1 MKKTIKN
8 NILNKIQ
15 KGEVKMRSG
24 LSVFAGKLGMESSI
38 FILFLG
44 LIFLSGLLSLWIKTN
59 SDLVFGE
66 YGRYGLRSFFQS
78 FPYLFVLIFIVFFML
93 LRFLLKKFDISY
105 KKPFIIILSVIL
117 GLAILFG
124 IYSINTSYGK
134 RLYQSSGR
142 YFRIGQ
148 MMRGSNFFFGKVV
161 KLENNRMI
169 VLSEDNKEIT
179 VTISKDTHFPFGKP
193 VIGDEVRCVGEW
205 DGNNFKADGIRV
217 FDSDDYSEFGR
228 RNGIGGMR
236 DGKGPKW
243 IR

>member
-15 KGEVKMRSG
+15 NGEVKMRSG

-38 FILFLG
+38 VILFLG

-105 KKPFIIILSVIL
+105 KKPFIIILSAIL

-124 IYSINTSYGK
+124 VYSENTFYGK
-134 RLYQSSGR
+134 RLYQGSGR
-142 YFRIGQ
+142 YFRTGQ
-148 MMRGSNFFFGKVV
+148 MIGDNFFFGKVV
-161 KLENNRMI
+161 KLENNSLVI
-169 VLSEDNKEIT
+169 LSEDERKIT
-179 VTISKDTHFPFGKP
+179 LSFNSDTHFPFGKP
-193 VIGDEVRCVGEW
+193 VIGDEIRCVGEW
-205 DGNNFKADGIRV
+205 DGDNFKADGIRV

-228 RNGIGGMR
+228 GNGMGGMR